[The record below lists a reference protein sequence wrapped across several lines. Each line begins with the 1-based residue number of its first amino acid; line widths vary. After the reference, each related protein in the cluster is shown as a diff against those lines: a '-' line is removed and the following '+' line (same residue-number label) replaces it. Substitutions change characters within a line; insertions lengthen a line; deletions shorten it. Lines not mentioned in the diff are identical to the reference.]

1 MADEENVLLV
11 SRDAHVLLLRLNRPD
26 RRNAL
31 SRSLIRALSE
41 AVLAAGE
48 DGVTRC
54 VVLTGEG
61 QAFCSG
67 ADLKEMGRQ
76 DELASEGETQPW
88 RGPNARIERTVFEV
102 LLDCP
107 VPVIAALNGSAM
119 AGGFELALACDIRM
133 SHQNARFGLPEAKI
147 GMGANFGSVMLAR
160 RIAPA
165 LAMELLCTGDA
176 MDAERALQSG
186 FLNAVV
192 AEDQVLPRCMALAHR
207 IAANAPLSVR
217 RMKANALKTLD
228 MPVAAALRMEIG
240 PSPYT
245 SEDRREGVRA
255 FLEKRAPVWRGR

>member
-1 MADEENVLLV
+1 MADEDVLQT
-11 SRDAHVLLLRLNRPD
+11 SRDGHVLLLKLNRPE

-31 SRSLIRALSE
+31 SRGLIHALSE
-41 AVLAAGE
+41 AVLAAGD

-61 QAFCSG
+61 PVFCSG
-67 ADLKEMGRQ
+67 ADLKDMGQQ
-76 DELASEGETQPW
+76 DDRASQGEAAPW

-107 VPVIAALNGSAM
+107 VPVVAALNGSAM
-119 AGGFELALACDIRM
+119 AGGFELALACDMRL
-133 SHQNARFGLPEAKI
+133 SHPGARFGLPEARI
-147 GMGANFGSVMLAR
+147 GMGANFGSVMLPR
-160 RIAPA
+160 RVAPA
-165 LAMELLCTGDA
+165 LAMELLCTGEP
-176 MDAERALQSG
+176 MDAQRALHSG
-186 FLNAVV
+186 FLNALVD
-192 AEDQVLPRCMALAHR
+192 EDQVLASSLALAQT
-207 IAANAPLSVR
+207 IASNAPLSVR

-255 FLEKRAPVWRGR
+255 VAEKRAPVWRGR

>member
-1 MADEENVLLV
+1 MADEDVLLA
-11 SRDAHVLLLRLNRPD
+11 SRDGHVLLLKLNRPE

-31 SRSLIRALSE
+31 SKALIHALSE
-41 AVLAAGE
+41 AVLAAGD
-48 DGVTRC
+48 DGITRC

-61 QAFCSG
+61 PVFCSG
-67 ADLKEMGRQ
+67 ADLKEIGQ
-76 DELASEGETQPW
+76 HDERASEGEAAPW

-107 VPVIAALNGSAM
+107 VPVVAALNGSAM
-119 AGGFELALACDIRM
+119 AGGFELALACDIRL
-133 SHQNARFGLPEAKI
+133 SHWGARFGLPEAKI

-160 RIAPA
+160 RVAPA

-176 MDAERALQSG
+176 MDAGRAWHSG
-186 FLNAVV
+186 LLNALVE
-192 AEDQVLPRCMALAHR
+192 EDQVLTSSMALAHR
-207 IAANAPLSVR
+207 IASNAPLSVR

-245 SEDRREGVRA
+245 SEDRREGVQA

>member
-1 MADEENVLLV
+1 MSDDDVLLTT
-11 SRDAHVLLLRLNRPD
+11 RDAHVLLLKLNRPD

-31 SRSLIRALSE
+31 SRALIQALSE
-41 AVLAAGE
+41 AILTAGD

-61 QAFCSG
+61 TVFCSG
-67 ADLKEMGRQ
+67 ADLKDMGQQ
-76 DELASEGETQPW
+76 DERASEGTETAW
-88 RGPNARIERTVFEV
+88 RGPNARVERTVFEI

-107 VPVIAALNGSAM
+107 VPVVAALNGSAM
-119 AGGFELALACDIRM
+119 AGGFELALACDMRL
-133 SHQNARFGLPEAKI
+133 SHPGARFGLPEARI
-147 GMGANFGSVMLAR
+147 GMGANFGSVVLPR
-160 RIAPA
+160 RVPPA

-176 MDAERALQSG
+176 MDAQRALHCG
-186 FLNAVV
+186 LLNALVD
-192 AEDQVLPRCMALAHR
+192 EDQVLTSSMALAHR